1 MNYGILCFFGLFLF
15 RGHSDAHAGGTLVL
29 CFFYNDMQVFKIKA
43 VALFGDAIELLDDP
57 TVDGGGFGIGLQ
69 MEVFKKVVKV
79 GGAIDKVFVV
89 ADLLKRF
96 HHFVVFVPDLADKL
110 FDDVLQR
117 DDALG
122 AAELIHDDGKVRF
135 VLLQKL

>member
-1 MNYGILCFFGLFLF
+1 
-15 RGHSDAHAGGTLVL
+15 
-29 CFFYNDMQVFKIKA
+29 
-43 VALFGDAIELLDDP
+43 
-57 TVDGGGFGIGLQ
+57 

-89 ADLLKRF
+89 ADLLERF
-96 HHFVVFVPDLADKL
+96 HHFVVFVPDLTDKL
-110 FDDVLQR
+110 FDDVFQR

-135 VLLQKL
+135 VLLQKLGNLQPL

>member
-1 MNYGILCFFGLFLF
+1 MTQPLMVEASE
-15 RGHSDAHAGGTLVL
+15 SD
-29 CFFYNDMQVFKIKA
+29 F
-43 VALFGDAIELLDDP
+43 
-57 TVDGGGFGIGLQ
+57 
-69 MEVFKKVVKV
+69 KV

-96 HHFVVFVPDLADKL
+96 HYFVVFVPDLADKL
-110 FDDVLQR
+110 FDDVFQR

>member
-1 MNYGILCFFGLFLF
+1 
-15 RGHSDAHAGGTLVL
+15 
-29 CFFYNDMQVFKIKA
+29 
-43 VALFGDAIELLDDP
+43 
-57 TVDGGGFGIGLQ
+57 
-69 MEVFKKVVKV
+69 MEVFKKLVKV

-110 FDDVLQR
+110 FDDVFQR